1 MTRLTFLGAAAL
13 LSAAVAISASPPAIA
28 QQAMQEPGAY
38 AQNHPWATNYNY
50 GYRQPTFWPGEV
62 AAGVVAGAVG
72 TAGAIATAPF
82 RDSYAYYGGPAYDD
96 SYDVERQASR
106 RPACGIQP
114 GATYMGPDG
123 RWYPC

>member
-1 MTRLTFLGAAAL
+1 MTRLTLLGAAAL
-13 LSAAVAISASPPAIA
+13 LVAAVATPAMAQPAI
-28 QQAMQEPGAY
+28 QEPGAY
-38 AQNHPWATNYNY
+38 GQNYPWANDYNY
-50 GYRQPTFWPGEV
+50 GYRRSGFWPGEV
-62 AAGVVAGAVG
+62 AAGIVAGAVG

-82 RDSYAYYGGPAYDD
+82 RDSYAYYGGPVSDD
-96 SYDVERQASR
+96 SYYVERPVSR